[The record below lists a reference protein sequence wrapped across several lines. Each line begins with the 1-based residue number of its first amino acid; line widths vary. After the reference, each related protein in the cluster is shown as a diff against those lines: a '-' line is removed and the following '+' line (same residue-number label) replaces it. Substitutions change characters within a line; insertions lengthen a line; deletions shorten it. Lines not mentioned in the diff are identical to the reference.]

1 MHKEIE
7 DIWQI
12 FTQEEEEN
20 MSLEE
25 KQNFIISNQVVLI
38 TIDQNLKDGD
48 EENVHIMFNT

>member
-1 MHKEIE
+1 
-7 DIWQI
+7 
-12 FTQEEEEN
+12 

-48 EENVHIMFNT
+48 EENVHIMFNTQEEGPIDEFH